1 MRKREESTVNSFT
14 DLEEAIRGLAEEE
27 LAEHSHVYL
36 PERYGEENPI
46 SRGDDDD
53 GCGNCGGGNFH
64 AAEGKCDFP

>member
-1 MRKREESTVNSFT
+1 M
-14 DLEEAIRGLAEEE
+14 LL
-27 LAEHSHVYL
+27 YL

-46 SRGDDDD
+46 SRGDDDDD